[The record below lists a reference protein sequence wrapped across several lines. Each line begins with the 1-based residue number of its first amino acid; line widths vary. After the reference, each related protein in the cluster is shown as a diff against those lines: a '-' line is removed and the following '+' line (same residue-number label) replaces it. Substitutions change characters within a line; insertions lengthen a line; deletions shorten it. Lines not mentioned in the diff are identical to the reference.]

1 MGPGPTGGVPP
12 SQLRVSDAE
21 RHEVADLL
29 ARHFADGRLDQ
40 VELDDRV
47 GRAMAARTRADL
59 DGLLTDLPPLGG
71 QAPGAVT
78 SPPPAGPPT
87 RRGRSLGVVL
97 ALLLLPGALS
107 FLAHTLFWR
116 TWGWPGA
123 RGFGPF
129 HPHLGLLLLAVVA
142 VAVARRWRRRH
153 VRSS

>member
-87 RRGRSLGVVL
+87 RRRRSLGVVL

-107 FLAHTLFWR
+107 FLAHTLLWR

-123 RGFGPF
+123 GGFGRF
-129 HPHLGLLLLAVVA
+129 HPHLGLLLLAVLA
-142 VAVARRWRRRH
+142 VALARRWHRRR

>member
-87 RRGRSLGVVL
+87 RRRRSLGVVL